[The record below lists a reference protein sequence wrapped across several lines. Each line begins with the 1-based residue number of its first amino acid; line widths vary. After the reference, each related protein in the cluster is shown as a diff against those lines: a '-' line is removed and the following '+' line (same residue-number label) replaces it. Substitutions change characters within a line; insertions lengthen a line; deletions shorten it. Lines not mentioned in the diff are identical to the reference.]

1 MIMKRLLFFV
11 SISIA
16 ILSCKKEPESLILNL
31 DSQEIVFY
39 SKSESQELLITTNST
54 WSAEVGENADWCTIS
69 TRNGTPADKI
79 VVVTVSANE
88 SGKERETTIKITSG
102 DIVKEVS
109 VKQKINT
116 GLVFDRQYILS
127 SPEGL
132 TEVVGLNNKKKFNII
147 VPDNFSNWIKTT
159 LENTSLVVKVETN
172 NSDQERS
179 GYIIARI
186 NNTDLYDTLRIIQV
200 TSSEGKDESID
211 AYPGQVGEIVEVDI
225 NGDKYTCEYLN
236 NEYIF
241 EGDIVIDLNSEVN
254 TKAAFIKSYNRWPY
268 GKIYFSI
275 NAANDRNNI
284 LEAIDKAEEGTNL
297 KFIEIS
303 IPEAKEYYKDR
314 IAFVYGNGFSSR
326 VGKVGGIQNIKLT
339 TNGSSGTILHEIGH
353 AIGLVH
359 EHSRQD
365 RDIYLFVDTANII
378 KNKRHNFIKKST
390 ISSGAFDFQSL
401 MLYGPFFFA
410 INKKYP
416 TIYLRRPDSNGSF
429 VYKVNSSNFSPIDK
443 IEINNQY
450 PFQSYIP
457 PDVITYR
464 LLTQNIESS
473 RAIVVGKVLFDN
485 DQPIQE
491 RGFMWTDYNTIP
503 SIGYA
508 DHHRII
514 DPRLTQSS
522 GRVDYYCLMDKL
534 QPKKQYWV
542 RAYVIQNYQVIYGNI
557 VTFQTKEEQ
566 VPTVVTNNPLDTDI
580 SNTSVKLSATITNV
594 GDPIYTET
602 GFCWSTIPS
611 PTIQDNKQI
620 VSEIN
625 GNTFSYT
632 ITGLAEGTKYYVR
645 SYISNDKVGS
655 YGNIVSF
662 TTGILPVAAFTGT
675 PANITAGQI
684 VQFTDQSTNIPK
696 SWIWNFG
703 DGGTSTAQ
711 NPSHTYTSAG
721 TYTVSLKVSNN
732 YGSNTLTRTNYI
744 TVADVPVGAVS
755 DVDGNVY
762 NTVTIGTQVWMKEN
776 LKTTKFRNGDLIGT
790 TTPATLEIN
799 TPIFPTPIYQ
809 WAYEG
814 NESNVTAYGRLYTW
828 YAATD
833 SRGLCPTGWHL
844 PSDAEWTTLFTF
856 LGGEQI
862 AGDKLRER
870 GTTHWESSNDNVT
883 NSSGFTA
890 LPGGS
895 RQDTGR
901 FYAIGLIAEWWSS
914 EGNNTIWAESIFI
927 SYGLSHAGRAYPAK
941 SFGLSIRCLRDY

>member
-1 MIMKRLLFFV
+1 MKKLLLFI

-16 ILSCKKEPESLILNL
+16 ILSCKKDQESLILNL
-31 DSQEIVFY
+31 DSQEMVFY
-39 SKSESQELLITTNST
+39 SKSESQELLITTNSK
-54 WSAEVGENADWCTIS
+54 WSAEVEENADWCTIS
-69 TRNGTPADKI
+69 TNSGNSTDKI
-79 VVVTVSANE
+79 LTVTVSANE
-88 SGKERETTIKITSG
+88 SDKERKTSIKIISG
-102 DIVKEVS
+102 EIVKEVN
-109 VKQKINT
+109 VKQKVNT
-116 GLVFDRQYILS
+116 GIVFEKEYILS
-127 SPEGL
+127 KPEGL

-147 VPDNFSNWIKTT
+147 IPANYAEWIKTT
-159 LENTSLVVKVETN
+159 NGNSSLEIKVEAN
-172 NSDQERS
+172 NFNQERS
-179 GYIIARI
+179 GYVFAHI

-200 TSSEGKDESID
+200 ASSDGNDESID
-211 AYPGQVGEIVEVDI
+211 AYPGQVGEIVEVEI
-225 NGDKYTCEYLN
+225 NGDKYTCEYIN

-254 TKAAFIKSYNRWPY
+254 TKAAFLKSYSKWPY

-284 LEAIDKAEEGTNL
+284 LEAIDKAENGTNL
-297 KFIEIS
+297 KFVEIS

-314 IAFVYGNGFSSR
+314 IDFVNGNGFSSR
-326 VGKVGGIQNIKLT
+326 VGKVGGIQNIKLI

-365 RDIYLFVDTANII
+365 RDIYLFVDTSNIV
-378 KNKRHNFIKKST
+378 KNKRYNFIKKST
-390 ISSGAFDFQSL
+390 ISSGSFDFQSL
-401 MLYGPFFFA
+401 MLYGPFCFA

-416 TIYLRRPDSNGSF
+416 TIYLRRPDSKGSF
-429 VYKVNSSNFSPIDK
+429 LYKVNSSNFSPKDK

-485 DQPIQE
+485 DQLIQE
-491 RGFMWTDYNTIP
+491 RGFVWTDYNTIP
-503 SIGYA
+503 SIGYT

-514 DPRLTQSS
+514 DSRITQSS

-602 GFCWSTIPS
+602 GFCWSTNPN
-611 PTIQDNKQI
+611 PTIQDNKQK

-625 GNTFSYT
+625 GMSFSYT
-632 ITGLAEGTKYYVR
+632 LTGLAEGTKYYAR

-662 TTGILPVAAFTGT
+662 TTWLPPVAEFTGAPT
-675 PANITAGQI
+675 NITAGQS
-684 VQFTDQSTNIPK
+684 VQFTDQSTNTPT
-696 SWIWNFG
+696 SWNWDFG
-703 DGGTSTAQ
+703 DGGTSTIQ
-711 NPSHTYTSAG
+711 SPSHKYTFAG
-721 TYTVSLKVSNN
+721 TYTVSLKVTNN
-732 YGSNTLTRTNYI
+732 YGSNTLIRTNYI
-744 TVADVPVGAVS
+744 TVTAVPGS
-755 DVDGNVY
+755 TITDVDGNVY

-776 LKTTKFRNGDLIGT
+776 LKATRYRNGDLIGT
-790 TTPATLEIN
+790 TSPATLNISN
-799 TPIFPTPIYQ
+799 QYNQKYQ
-809 WAYEG
+809 WAYDG
-814 NESNVTAYGRLYTW
+814 NESNVAVYGRLYTW

-844 PSDAEWTTLFTF
+844 PSVDEYVALFNF
-856 LGGEQI
+856 LGGQSV
-862 AGDKLRER
+862 AGGKLKEA
-870 GTTHWESSNDNVT
+870 GISHWLSPNSGAT
-883 NSSGFTA
+883 NGSGFTA

-895 RQDTGR
+895 RIPDGP
-901 FYAIGLIAEWWSS
+901 FGNLGYMGIFWSS
-914 EGNNTIWAESIFI
+914 TSDITGYAAYLILHYEREGVFPNT
-927 SYGLSHAGRAYPAK
+927 YLS
-941 SFGLSIRCLRDY
+941 SFGYSVRCVRDY